1 MRFICEILNLSTYFS
16 CENSLIN
23 THCIYYTGVTNTN
36 TNMLMIYYIGS
47 ALVYKQECITEYYA
61 IQLEPILTH
70 AKSCISPNNQRK
82 PLFSFSSHHCKS
94 DHKLLALF
102 LEVDCDLT
110 KLLRELIDALIAVN
124 LTDLTIAV
132 QSLLSSI
139 GPIQT
144 YMLTATGT
152 TSISNMEQV
161 ATPRESDDEGRVCL
175 LVWVLLSFICRYVG
189 FIAY

>member
-1 MRFICEILNLSTYFS
+1 
-16 CENSLIN
+16 
-23 THCIYYTGVTNTN
+23 
-36 TNMLMIYYIGS
+36 MIYYIGS
-47 ALVYKQECITEYYA
+47 ALVYKQECITENYA

-70 AKSCISPNNQRK
+70 AKSCINPNNRRK
-82 PLFSFSSHHCKS
+82 PLFPFNSHHCKS

-110 KLLRELIDALIAVN
+110 KLLRELIDALIAVD

-144 YMLTATGT
+144 YILTTTTGT
-152 TSISNMEQV
+152 TTSSSNMEQV

-189 FIAY
+189 FYGILIVF